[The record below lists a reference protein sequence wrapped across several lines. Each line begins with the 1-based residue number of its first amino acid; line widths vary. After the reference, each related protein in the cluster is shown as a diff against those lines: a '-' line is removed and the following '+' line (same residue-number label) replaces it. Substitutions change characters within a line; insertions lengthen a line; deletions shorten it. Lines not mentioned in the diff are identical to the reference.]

1 MWGRDLRQEMDAL
14 YREVVMAR
22 ELILAQDLTMGRL
35 MAKIARLSD
44 ENSALKEDMAELE
57 SRLGGFVSEAV

>member
-1 MWGRDLRQEMDAL
+1 MWGRALRQERDAL
-14 YREVVMAR
+14 SREVLMAR

>member
-1 MWGRDLRQEMDAL
+1 MWGRDLRQERDAL
-14 YREVVMAR
+14 SREVVMAR
-22 ELILAQDLTMGRL
+22 ELILSQDLSIGRL

-44 ENSALKEDMAELE
+44 ENSSLKEDMAELE

>member
-1 MWGRDLRQEMDAL
+1 MWGRVLRQERDS
-14 YREVVMAR
+14 REVVMAR
-22 ELILAQDLTMGRL
+22 ELILAQELTIGRL